1 MIPFT
6 RLCLAGCF
14 VFLLTVGSL
23 TGQQTNFKLSGKV
36 LDESTFEPMPG
47 VALWEPAS
55 GKGTT
60 TNANG
65 DFSFEFKAFPAWFIF
80 KSLGYFDDTL
90 KIENQER
97 YKKHFEGTRVK
108 ITLRQNPFLIDEVV
122 ISQDGAAIRMFR
134 EEPYAIMDYV
144 IDGYRFYALG
154 YRNYNPLKPE
164 IFIGSPSGRL
174 LYASPLATANDI
186 YQDCQGAIYAVT
198 SESAYQLNNR
208 HDTILFGAS
217 CSAGFFH
224 TKVKPIVALADPY
237 YIYFENSEKGQY
249 HDYYLG
255 NYETE
260 QHEIF
265 YRVGNDKNEQEVI
278 SINNQ
283 LRQSFISEVN
293 RSYMGSGEL
302 RAMHTSQD
310 SLRYLIITDFR
321 PAQSA
326 LLQIGDS
333 ALLFDFELQA
343 IYCLTISGKLLWTST
358 IQADLSKDFTG
369 RIHRDKTTNR
379 FFLEFLNIQS
389 SYLIEIDPTTGKA
402 LSNIPI
408 RQYRHIDHISVNNN
422 RVYFLYQPD
431 FGDKGKKLFYISL

>member
-1 MIPFT
+1 MIPVT
-6 RLCLAGCF
+6 RLWLASCF
-14 VFLLTVGSL
+14 VCLLPVASL
-23 TGQQTNFKLSGKV
+23 SAQQTHFKLSGKV
-36 LDESTFEPMPG
+36 LDESNAEAMPG
-47 VALWEPAS
+47 VALWEPRS

-60 TNANG
+60 TNASG
-65 DFSFEFKAFPAWFIF
+65 DFSFEFSTFPARFIF

-90 KIENQER
+90 KIENQEL
-97 YKKHFEGTRVK
+97 YKKYFEGTRVK

-144 IDGYRFYALG
+144 IDGDRFYALG

-174 LYASPLATANDI
+174 LYTSPLATANEI
-186 YQDCQGAIYAVT
+186 YQDCQGAIYAVA
-198 SESAYQLNNR
+198 SDRAYQLNNR
-208 HDTILFGAS
+208 HDTLLYGAT
-217 CSAGFFH
+217 CGAEFFK
-224 TKVKPIVALADPY
+224 TKIKPIVALAGTY
-237 YIYFENSEKGQY
+237 YIYFESSEKGQY
-249 HDYYLG
+249 QDYYLG

-265 YRVGNDKNEQEVI
+265 YRVGNDQNEQEVI
-278 SINNQ
+278 GINEQ

-293 RSYMGSGEL
+293 RSFIGSGEL
-302 RAMHTSQD
+302 RVMHGFQAA
-310 SLRYLIITDFR
+310 LRNKINTDFR

-326 LLQIGDS
+326 LLQISDS
-333 ALLFDFELQA
+333 ALLFDFERQA
-343 IYCLTISGKLLWTST
+343 IYCLSIAGKLLWAST

-369 RIHRDKTTNR
+369 RVHRDKTTNR
-379 FFLEFLNIQS
+379 FFLEFLNIQA
-389 SYLIEIDPTTGKA
+389 SYLIEIDPKTGKA

-431 FGDKGKKLFYISL
+431 LGDKGKKLFYVNL

>member
-1 MIPFT
+1 MVKVSRFF
-6 RLCLAGCF
+6 LAVCF
-14 VFLLTVGSL
+14 VSILPVAPLTA
-23 TGQQTNFKLSGKV
+23 QQTHFKLSGKV
-36 LDESTFEPMPG
+36 VDESTVEPMPG

-60 TNANG
+60 TNASG
-65 DFSFEFKAFPAWFIF
+65 DFSFGFDTFPACFIF

-90 KIENQER
+90 KIENQEL
-97 YKKHFEGTRVK
+97 YKKYFEGARVK

-144 IDGYRFYALG
+144 IDGDRFYALG
-154 YRNYNPLKPE
+154 YRNYNPMKPE

-174 LYASPLATANDI
+174 LYTSPLASANEI

-198 SESAYQLNNR
+198 NDSAYQLNNR
-208 HDTILFGAS
+208 HDTLSYGAT
-217 CSAGFFH
+217 CDAGFFR
-224 TKVKPIVALADPY
+224 TKVKPIVALAGPN
-237 YIYFENSEKGQY
+237 YIYFESSEKGQY

-255 NYETE
+255 NYQTE
-260 QHEIF
+260 QHVIF

-278 SINNQ
+278 GINEQ
-283 LRQSFISEVN
+283 LGQEFISEID
-293 RSYMGSGEL
+293 RSFIGEGEMRLMHARQAVL
-302 RAMHTSQD
+302 RNK
-310 SLRYLIITDFR
+310 INTDFR
-321 PAQSA
+321 PVQSA
-326 LLQIGDS
+326 LLQISDS
-333 ALLFDFELQA
+333 ALLFDFELQTV
-343 IYCLTISGKLLWTST
+343 YCLTLSGKLLWTST

-369 RIHRDKTTNR
+369 RVHRDKTTNR
-379 FFLEFLNIQS
+379 FFLEFLNIQA
-389 SYLIEIDPTTGKA
+389 SYLIEIDPKTGKA

-431 FGDKGKKLFYISL
+431 FGDKGKKLFYVNM